1 MVLLPANYTFLI
13 SYIGF
18 QTVSEKIEL
27 SEDKN
32 ELQPLQSGEVLE
44 KYSLQILTLV
54 VLFVHRK

>member
-1 MVLLPANYTFLI
+1 MFILLNSQSQRQTSMVLLHNTPKANYTFLI

-32 ELQPLQSGEVLE
+32 ELQPLRE
-44 KYSLQILTLV
+44 
-54 VLFVHRK
+54 R